1 MELAPA
7 AADSFAYRHRVADT
21 MSSPPVVVDP
31 DRILGEAA
39 QLMRDRRISSLLIV
53 DDAGL
58 PAAIIT
64 ERDILT
70 AVAERGGDALAQP
83 VRAFASSPVASV
95 SSEAFLHVAI
105 ARMDRLGLRHLAVT
119 EPGSGRLV
127 GMLSARALLRQRA
140 QKALMLGDEIATIE
154 RVEDMAVLYR
164 RLPEVAFALTA
175 EGMTAVEV
183 AGLLSA
189 VLRDISARAAAL
201 AGAAMAGP
209 APAAWC
215 YLVLGSGG
223 RGESLL
229 AADQDNAIVHAGAAD
244 DDPWYAE
251 VGKHAS
257 DYLDRVGIPYCK
269 GGVMA
274 MNRECR
280 HSLEGWRRRIAG
292 WVARPEGV
300 NLLNADIF
308 YDFRPVHGDFGLA
321 ARLRDLA
328 LEAASSRPFLALL
341 GAQLTD
347 MGAPLGLFGGFKTD
361 EGRVDLKKGGLLPLV
376 SAARVLAL
384 RDGSAALDTPGRLQ
398 AAVAAGH
405 LNAEDAAGF
414 RDAHELL
421 LRLVLEQQ
429 IEDVRAGIAPSPRVE
444 VKRLDGLTRHRLR
457 EALKRIQLIDFTV
470 RDALAGR

>member
-1 MELAPA
+1 MEPTP
-7 AADSFAYRHRVADT
+7 AADSFAYRHSVADV
-21 MSSPPVVVDP
+21 MSSPPATIAPDASLVD
-31 DRILGEAA
+31 AA
-39 QLMRDRRISSLLIV
+39 RVMRARRISSLVVV
-53 DDAGL
+53 DEAGR
-58 PAAIIT
+58 PAAIVT

-70 AVAERGGDALAQP
+70 AIADRGGDGLALP
-83 VRAFASSPVASV
+83 VTSFASSPVAGV
-95 SSEAFLHVAI
+95 SAEALLHVAI

-119 EPGSGRLV
+119 EPGTGRLV

-140 QKALMLGDEIATIE
+140 QKALMLGDEIATTE
-154 RVEDMAVLYR
+154 RVEDMAALYR
-164 RLPEVAFALTA
+164 RLPEVAQALRA
-175 EGMTAVEV
+175 EGMTAIEV
-183 AGLLSA
+183 AGLLSS

-201 AGAAMAGP
+201 AEAAMARP

-229 AADQDNAIVHAGAAD
+229 AADQDNALVHAAATD
-244 DDPWYAE
+244 DDPCYE
-251 VGKHAS
+251 EIGKRAS

-280 HSLEGWRRRIAG
+280 HSLEGWRQRIAG

-308 YDFRPVHGDFGLA
+308 YDFRPVHGDYGLA
-321 ARLRDLA
+321 ALLRDLA
-328 LEAASSRPFLALL
+328 LEAARSRPFLALL
-341 GAQLTD
+341 GAQLGD
-347 MGAPLGLFGGFKTD
+347 MGTPLGLFGGFKT
-361 EGRVDLKKGGLLPLV
+361 EAGRVDLKKGGLLPLV

-384 RDGSAALDTPGRLQ
+384 RDGSSALDTPGRLQ

-429 IEDVRAGIAPSPRVE
+429 IEDVRAGISPSPRVE
-444 VKRLDGLTRHRLR
+444 IKRLDGLTRHRLR